1 MIKLKDFSVG
11 FETKLFDNVNLE
23 IPAGKIVALVGKN
36 GSGKSTLANVL
47 AGIKRDF
54 GGEVWLDELALDKRT
69 KVHDLRLKIGLVL
82 QNPEHQILFNSV
94 RDELD
99 FVLKNLNPS
108 LSELERERKIKSA
121 LKQVEMADFIDK
133 DPQNLSG
140 GQKQRIAIATM
151 LVSEPAYLIFD
162 EATSQLD
169 DLGKRAIY
177 RVMKKLA
184 EAGVGIIMITNN
196 LNELIFADEV
206 LIIAR
211 RKIQS
216 LETGELIKTPE
227 KLEDFGLSV
236 PLVLKMAKKLQVKT
250 LAELEEKL
258 A

>member
-11 FETKLFDNVNLE
+11 FETKLFDNVDLE

-54 GGEVWLDELALDKRT
+54 SGEVWLDELALDKRT

-99 FVLKNLNPS
+99 FVLKNLSPS
-108 LSELERERKIKSA
+108 LSELERERKIKLA

-236 PLVLKMAKKLQVKT
+236 PLVLKMAKKMQVKT